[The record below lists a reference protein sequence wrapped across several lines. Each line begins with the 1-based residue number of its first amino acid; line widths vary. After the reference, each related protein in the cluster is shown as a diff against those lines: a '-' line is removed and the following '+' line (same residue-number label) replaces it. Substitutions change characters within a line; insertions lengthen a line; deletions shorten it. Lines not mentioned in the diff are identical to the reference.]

1 MLIILL
7 DGFTQGAGWFYSMM
21 WVASLLIAILPP
33 GDSVSSFVAERRA
46 HHDAFLQIQL

>member
-21 WVASLLIAILPP
+21 WIASLLIAIAT
-33 GDSVSSFVAERRA
+33 GESASSFVAERRA